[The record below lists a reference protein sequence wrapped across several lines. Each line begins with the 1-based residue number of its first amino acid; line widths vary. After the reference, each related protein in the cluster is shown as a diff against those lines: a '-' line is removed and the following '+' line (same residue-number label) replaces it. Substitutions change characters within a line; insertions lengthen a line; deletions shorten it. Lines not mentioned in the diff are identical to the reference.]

1 MGGIWL
7 RHSSVTQFIAIGFR
21 YRLSE
26 RILPLF
32 PKPGFW
38 HYLLLL
44 IPVTII
50 AYWCHFPVVITFI
63 LAGVALIPLAHF
75 LGEATEVLSDK
86 TGEHLS
92 GIINATFGN
101 AAELVIAI
109 LAIKSGL
116 IDIVKYSLIGSII
129 GNILLILGLSLFCGG
144 IKFGNLKLSP
154 IITGTTTIHLS
165 MAAMC
170 FVVPSIF
177 AKEDSV
183 LALNKY
189 SIGIAV
195 VLLMVYF
202 VGVFYSMVNRENKEV
217 SQVIHEDIEATAPK
231 WSLAKS
237 LVVLISATGG
247 LVYMSEILVHQIEP
261 LVESTHI
268 PPSFVGLIIL
278 PLVGNVAE
286 HSVAIGSAMKNKI
299 NLSLAIASESS
310 VQIALFV
317 SPICV
322 LIAGLFGQNFNLI
335 FNKIELITLA
345 MSIGGTWLVVHDN
358 KSNWWEG
365 FSLLSF
371 YLIIAITAYF
381 L

>member
-1 MGGIWL
+1 MATDIVFL
-7 RHSSVTQFIAIGFR
+7 K
-21 YRLSE
+21 
-26 RILPLF
+26 RILSLS

-44 IPVTII
+44 IPITTI
-50 AYWCHFPVVITFI
+50 AYWCHFPVVVTFI
-63 LAGVALIPLAHF
+63 LASAALVPLAHF
-75 LGEATEVLSDK
+75 LGEATEIISDK

-101 AAELVIAI
+101 AAELVIAV

-129 GNILLILGLSLFCGG
+129 GNILLILGLSLFFGG

-154 IITGTTTIHLS
+154 LITGTTTIHLS

-231 WSLAKS
+231 WSFTKS

-247 LVYMSEILVHQIEP
+247 LVYISEILVHQIEP

-268 PPSFVGLIIL
+268 PPAFVGLIIL

-345 MSIGGTWLVVHDN
+345 MSIAGTWLVVQDN

>member
-1 MGGIWL
+1 MALCWKHKNNL
-7 RHSSVTQFIAIGFR
+7 KDFIIV
-21 YRLSE
+21 
-26 RILPLF
+26 
-32 PKPGFW
+32 PKFSFW

-44 IPVTII
+44 IPITII
-50 AYWCHFPVVITFI
+50 AHNYHFPAVITFI
-63 LAGVALIPLAHF
+63 LAAAVLVPLAHF
-75 LGEATEVLSDK
+75 LGEATEVISEK

-101 AAELVIAI
+101 TAELAIAI

-129 GNILLILGLSLFCGG
+129 GNILLILGISLFVSGV
-144 IKFGNLKLSP
+144 KFGELKLSP

-177 AKEDSV
+177 AREDSV

-202 VGVFYSMVNRENKEV
+202 VGVFYTMVNRENKEA
-217 SQVIHEDIEATAPK
+217 SRVIHEDIEATAPP
-231 WSLAKS
+231 WSMRKS
-237 LVVLISATGG
+237 LVILILATGG

-261 LVESTHI
+261 LVEATHI
-268 PPSFVGLIIL
+268 PPAFVGLIIL

-286 HSVAIGSAMKNKI
+286 HSVAVSAALKNKI
-299 NLSLAIASESS
+299 NLSLAIAAESS

-317 SPICV
+317 SPVCV
-322 LIAGLFGQNFNLI
+322 LIAGMFGQNFNLI

-371 YLIIAITAYF
+371 YLIIAIASYF

>member
-1 MGGIWL
+1 M
-7 RHSSVTQFIAIGFR
+7 
-21 YRLSE
+21 
-26 RILPLF
+26 F
-32 PKPGFW
+32 PKFSFW

-44 IPVTII
+44 IPVTTV
-50 AYWCHFPVVITFI
+50 AHNYHFPAVVTFI
-63 LAGVALIPLAHF
+63 LASAVLVPLAHF
-75 LGEATEVLSDK
+75 LGEATEVISKK

-129 GNILLILGLSLFCGG
+129 GNILLILGLSLFIGG
-144 IKFGNLKLSP
+144 VKFGELKLSP

-177 AKEDSV
+177 AREDSI
-183 LALNKY
+183 LALHKY

-202 VGVFYSMVNRENKEV
+202 VGVFYTMVNRENKEA
-217 SQVIHEDIEATAPK
+217 SQVIHEAIEATAPP
-231 WSLAKS
+231 WSMTKS
-237 LVVLISATGG
+237 LVILILAMGG
-247 LVYMSEILVHQIEP
+247 LVYISEILVHQIEP

-268 PPSFVGLIIL
+268 PPAFVGLIIL

-286 HSVAIGSAMKNKI
+286 HSVAVSTALKNKV

-365 FSLLSF
+365 FPLLSF
-371 YLIIAITAYF
+371 YLIIAIAAYF

>member
-1 MGGIWL
+1 MPK
-7 RHSSVTQFIAIGFR
+7 SMQSVTD
-21 YRLSE
+21 S
-26 RILPLF
+26 LF
-32 PKPGFW
+32 PKKILSLFPRPGFW
-38 HYLLLL
+38 QYLLLL

-50 AYWCHFPVVITFI
+50 AYQAHFPVVMTFI
-63 LAGVALIPLAHF
+63 LAAAALVPLAHF
-75 LGEATEVLSDK
+75 LGEATEVISDK

-109 LAIKSGL
+109 VAIKSGL
-116 IDIVKYSLIGSII
+116 IDIVKYSLVGSII
-129 GNILLILGLSLFCGG
+129 GNILLILGLSLFVGG
-144 IKFGNLKLSP
+144 IKFGNLRLSP
-154 IITGTTTIHLS
+154 VITGTTTIHLS

-170 FVVPSIF
+170 FVVPSVF

-189 SIGIAV
+189 SVGIAV
-195 VLLMVYF
+195 VLLLVYF
-202 VGVFYSMVNRENKEV
+202 VGVFYSMVNRENKEA

-231 WSLAKS
+231 WSLRTS
-237 LVVLISATGG
+237 LIVLISATVG

-261 LVESTHI
+261 LVEATHI
-268 PPSFVGLIIL
+268 PPAFVGLIIL

-286 HSVAIGSAMKNKI
+286 HSVAVGTAMKNKI
-299 NLSLAIASESS
+299 NLSLAIAAESS

-317 SPICV
+317 SPVCV

>member
-1 MGGIWL
+1 MF
-7 RHSSVTQFIAIGFR
+7 SKFS
-21 YRLSE
+21 
-26 RILPLF
+26 
-32 PKPGFW
+32 FW

-44 IPVTII
+44 IPITVI
-50 AYWCHFPVVITFI
+50 ANNYHFHAIITFI
-63 LAGVALIPLAHF
+63 LASAVLVPLAHF
-75 LGEATEVLSDK
+75 LGEATEVLSKK
-86 TGEHLS
+86 TGDHFS

-109 LAIKSGL
+109 LAIRSGL
-116 IDIVKYSLIGSII
+116 VDIVKYSLIGSII
-129 GNILLILGLSLFCGG
+129 GNILLILGLSIFVGG
-144 IKFGNLKLSP
+144 IKFGGLKLNSS
-154 IITGTTTIHLS
+154 ITSTTIIHLS

-170 FVVPSIF
+170 FAVPSIF
-177 AKEDSV
+177 VKENTLLS
-183 LALNKY
+183 LNKY
-189 SIGIAV
+189 SICIAI

-202 VGVFYSMVNRENKEV
+202 VGLFYTIINREDK
-217 SQVIHEDIEATAPK
+217 EATRVIREEIESTAPD
-231 WSLAKS
+231 WSMTKS
-237 LVVLISATGG
+237 LTVLILATIG
-247 LVYMSEILVHQIEP
+247 LVFISEILVHQIVP

-268 PPSFVGLIIL
+268 PPAFVGLIIL

-286 HSVAIGSAMKNKI
+286 HSVAIGCAMKNKI
-299 NLSLAIASESS
+299 NLSLAIAAESS
-310 VQIALFV
+310 TQIALFV

-335 FNKIELITLA
+335 FNKIELITLG

-371 YLIIAITAYF
+371 YLIIAIAAYF

>member
-1 MGGIWL
+1 M
-7 RHSSVTQFIAIGFR
+7 S
-21 YRLSE
+21 
-26 RILPLF
+26 

-44 IPVTII
+44 IPVTVL
-50 AYWCHFPVVITFI
+50 AYHLHFPVVITFL
-63 LAGVALIPLAHF
+63 LASAALVPLAHF
-75 LGEATEVLSDK
+75 LGEATEVISDK

-129 GNILLILGLSLFCGG
+129 GNILLILGLSLFVGG
-144 IKFGNLKLSP
+144 IKFGNLRLSP
-154 IITGTTTIHLS
+154 VITGTTTIHLS

-195 VLLMVYF
+195 VLLLVYF
-202 VGVFYSMVNRENKEV
+202 VGVFYSMVNRDKKEV
-217 SQVIHEDIEATAPK
+217 SQVIHEDIEATAPR
-231 WSLAKS
+231 WSLRKS
-237 LVVLISATGG
+237 LAVLISATGG
-247 LVYMSEILVHQIEP
+247 LIYMSEILVHQIEP

-286 HSVAIGSAMKNKI
+286 HSVAISAAMKNKI

-317 SPICV
+317 SPVCV

-345 MSIGGTWLVVHDN
+345 MSIGGTWLVVQDN